1 MKSNVFIRGFI
12 ILFVLLLS
20 NNLFA
25 ISDYTI
31 RILKEPQ
38 GLKVVDSKGNIHIV
52 RMEIEEY
59 YDKKIVGIDEEKD
72 GWDQYI
78 IKVAHIPEKDKEFY
92 TYELLDSLGN
102 VVVPKRRLCQA
113 RKSSLHT
120 SGEGG
125 KSLFPELKPS
135 GPIIVGGSESGFDQY
150 GMLRIMELDKMGN
163 IIKMHRPNAD
173 CPAFNL
179 LWNGKELFYLSVN
192 EYTFLIYKQIGDNF
206 VLLKINLEDL
216 GIKKIGVINHWVS
229 RDFGSFVTD
238 KGNIVVLMR
247 STDPD
252 DLDNKVHKE
261 IYGNKFVYAKKDIR
275 GRDIISIFALSP
287 NGEIVSPIKKYNL
300 KELAFKK
307 FTIVEEFTDGV
318 PRLAQK
324 GIGRRV
330 VKKDTTV
337 YAYFRGYDPQTKKIE
352 IYQLRLTPEGD
363 MVKSKSLKTETIK
376 PLEGLPSGFPIYHAY
391 FASYAFDDKGDMYIL
406 YKDLKK

>member
-12 ILFVLLLS
+12 ILFVLVLS

-38 GLKVVDSKGNIHIV
+38 GLKVIDSKGNIHIV
-52 RMEIEEY
+52 TMETGKY
-59 YDKKIVGIDEEKD
+59 YDKKIVGIDKEKNE
-72 GWDQYI
+72 YI
-78 IKVAHIPEKDKEFY
+78 TEVGHISERDTIFY

-102 VVVPKRRLCQA
+102 VIVPRRRLCKAKQGG
-113 RKSSLHT
+113 HT
-120 SGEGG
+120 FRGDYPKG
-125 KSLFPELKPS
+125 LFAEIKPS
-135 GPIIVGGSESGFDQY
+135 GPIIVGGSESGFDSY

-192 EYTFLIYKQIGDNF
+192 KYTFLIYKQIEDNF
-206 VLLKINLEDL
+206 VLFKINLEDL
-216 GIKKIGVINHWVS
+216 RIKKIGVINHWVS
-229 RDFGSFVTD
+229 QDFGSFVTD

-287 NGEIVSPIKKYNL
+287 DGEIVSPIKKYNI
-300 KELAFKK
+300 KKVAFKE

-324 GIGRRV
+324 GIGRRI
-330 VKKDTTV
+330 VKKDTTI
-337 YAYFRGYDPQTKKIE
+337 YAYFRGYNPETKKIDT
-352 IYQLRLTPEGD
+352 YQLRLTPEGD
-363 MVKSKSLKTETIK
+363 IMKSKSLETEMIK
-376 PLEGLPSGFPIYHAY
+376 PLEELPSGFPIYHTY
-391 FASYAFDDKGDMYIL
+391 FASYGFDDKGDMYIL
-406 YKDLKK
+406 YKELKP